1 VGGVGLE
8 ALLEGTEDGGN
19 TFDMDEA
26 AVFLKNLE
34 KATHMGAF
42 KLVGQIDGEGDGGDR
57 VLGSVGAVAYE
68 NGVTKSFYADLI
80 DSQIAGIGGGLS
92 IVEGSSLNRAIFQSV
107 NRITESRVRAKA
119 RRIKLDL

>member
-1 VGGVGLE
+1 MGGVGLE

-34 KATHMGAF
+34 KATHMSAF

-68 NGVTKSFYADLI
+68 NGVAKSFYADLI

-107 NRITESRVRAKA
+107 NRLTESRVRAKA
-119 RRIKLDL
+119 RRTKLDL

>member
-34 KATHMGAF
+34 KPTHMGAF